1 MKIMPKLKT
10 SKAVKKRFKITKT
23 GKVMHAHQYTS
34 HNKLHKSKR
43 RQRRQNEPGQL
54 KGAFAKR
61 IKRIL
66 GIA

>member
-1 MKIMPKLKT
+1 MTKQKT
-10 SKAVKKRFKITKT
+10 HKGANKRFKITKT

>member
-1 MKIMPKLKT
+1 MPKLKT
-10 SKAVKKRFKITKT
+10 SKAVTKRFKLTKT

-54 KGAFAKR
+54 TGAFAKR

-66 GIA
+66 GKA